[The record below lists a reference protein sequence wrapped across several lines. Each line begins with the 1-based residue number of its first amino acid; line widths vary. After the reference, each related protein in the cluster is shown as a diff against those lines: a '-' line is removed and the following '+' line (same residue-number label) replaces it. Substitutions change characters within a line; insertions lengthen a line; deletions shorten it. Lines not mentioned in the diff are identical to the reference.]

1 MCGGGLGHRP
11 GGVAPWGVGGAEP
24 GARRAPAALM
34 RTTGRNEKFETFR
47 SFKNTGQLAGSNK
60 VAKPSVQRVQY
71 RVLRNG
77 FETLASMCVRGGSSG
92 ALGCTHKIAIGDS
105 DLINVR
111 IGPLCGLKSDISR
124 GPRSTMSRHSPLTA
138 FQIAPVIRPPIQAP
152 LLHGWELNDA
162 ATLWELQIASDAMS
176 LDA

>member
-1 MCGGGLGHRP
+1 MQLLVERRRS
-11 GGVAPWGVGGAEP
+11 VAGRCFHKRLNRLF
-24 GARRAPAALM
+24 AR
-34 RTTGRNEKFETFR
+34 ED
-47 SFKNTGQLAGSNK
+47 
-60 VAKPSVQRVQY
+60 
-71 RVLRNG
+71 
-77 FETLASMCVRGGSSG
+77 
-92 ALGCTHKIAIGDS
+92 THEIAIGDS

-111 IGPLCGLKSDISR
+111 FVLLCGLKSDISR
-124 GPRSTMSRHSPLTA
+124 GRRSAMSRHSPLTT

>member
-1 MCGGGLGHRP
+1 MRPNANLHPELSGGNAARDALSREAASWVTLDSRLP
-11 GGVAPWGVGGAEP
+11 RLR
-24 GARRAPAALM
+24 ARRNPRIEVARRIWPA
-34 RTTGRNEKFETFR
+34 NC
-47 SFKNTGQLAGSNK
+47 AGSPADARPRLIEN
-60 VAKPSVQRVQY
+60 SLC
-71 RVLRNG
+71 LR
-77 FETLASMCVRGGSSG
+77 A
-92 ALGCTHKIAIGDS
+92 CTHKSRWGDS

-111 IGPLCGLKSDISR
+111 FGPLCGLKSDIPR
-124 GPRSTMSRHSPLTA
+124 GPRSAMRRHSPLTT

>member
-1 MCGGGLGHRP
+1 MG
-11 GGVAPWGVGGAEP
+11 E
-24 GARRAPAALM
+24 
-34 RTTGRNEKFETFR
+34 N
-47 SFKNTGQLAGSNK
+47 
-60 VAKPSVQRVQY
+60 
-71 RVLRNG
+71 
-77 FETLASMCVRGGSSG
+77 
-92 ALGCTHKIAIGDS
+92 

-111 IGPLCGLKSDISR
+111 FAPLCELKSDISR
-124 GPRSTMSRHSPLTA
+124 GQRNGMSRHSPLTT

>member
-1 MCGGGLGHRP
+1 
-11 GGVAPWGVGGAEP
+11 
-24 GARRAPAALM
+24 M
-34 RTTGRNEKFETFR
+34 R
-47 SFKNTGQLAGSNK
+47 GQSHLA
-60 VAKPSVQRVQY
+60 SVSKY

-77 FETLASMCVRGGSSG
+77 FETFASMCVREGNSR
-92 ALGCTHKIAIGDS
+92 ALGYKIAIGDS

-124 GPRSTMSRHSPLTA
+124 GRRSAMSRHSPLTT

-162 ATLWELQIASDAMS
+162 ATLWELQITSDAMS